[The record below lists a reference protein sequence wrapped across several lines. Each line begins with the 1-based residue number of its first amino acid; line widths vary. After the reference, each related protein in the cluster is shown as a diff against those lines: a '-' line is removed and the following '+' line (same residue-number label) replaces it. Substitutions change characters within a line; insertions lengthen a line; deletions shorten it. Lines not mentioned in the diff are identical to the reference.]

1 MISAFLNSVKIPE
14 LRRRI
19 LFTLAVIVIVR
30 LGAAITT
37 PGVNQGVL
45 QEWFRTSLSQRTGG
59 GLAALFNLFSGGALE
74 NCAVFSLGIMPYISA
89 SIMMQLLTAVIP
101 QLGRLARE
109 DGGRQKI
116 MQLTRY
122 TTLVLCIFQGYLL
135 ALSFQHPES
144 YHTMLPG
151 ITDTIRQL
159 GVPLVDDLGWK
170 FRIVTVVSLT
180 TGTLV
185 LMWLGDQ
192 ITERGIGNGISLII
206 TIGIVARLPAALV
219 QAWKTFVPSGQGA
232 SQVNPMVLVL
242 LVLVLIF
249 VIAAV
254 IAITQGVRKIT
265 VQYAKRVVGRKMY
278 GGQTQYMPLKVNY
291 AGVMPIIFAWALL
304 LFPATIVSYG
314 FKNSPTANRIA
325 AALSTGWPHYVAL
338 AAMIFFFSYFWVATQ
353 FQPTQIAD
361 DLKKYGGYIPGVR
374 PGKPTADFLDYTMT
388 RLTFAGAIFLT
399 LIAVFPS
406 LLSQWLNVPVIT
418 AQFFGGTSLLIIV
431 GVMLDTMR
439 QVETHLIQRHYDGFL
454 RKGRIRGRSFD
465 RAAYARGEAVEQWHP
480 HLVWCGYCRARDC
493 RGRDLSLW
501 AIGEKAA
508 CSSRPARFRQ
518 RNSGGNDYAA
528 LRDSRDFTRGD
539 SAA

>member
-1 MISAFLNSVKIPE
+1 MVSAFLNTVKIPE

-19 LFTLAVIVIVR
+19 LFTLAVIVLVR

-37 PGVNQGVL
+37 PGVNQAVL
-45 QEWFRTSLSQRTGG
+45 QEWFRTSLTQRTGG

-122 TTLVLCIFQGYLL
+122 TTVALCIFQGYLL

-151 ITDTIRQL
+151 ITDTIRNL
-159 GVPLVDDLGWK
+159 GIPLVDDLGWR
-170 FRIVTVVSLT
+170 FRIITVISLT
-180 TGTLV
+180 TGAMV

-206 TIGIVARLPAALV
+206 TIGIVARLPAALA
-219 QAWKTFVPSGQGA
+219 QAWKTFVPSGGQA

-242 LVLVLIF
+242 MILFLF
-249 VIAAV
+249 CVIAGV

-265 VQYAKRVVGRKMY
+265 VQYAKRVVGRKQY
-278 GGQTQYMPLKVNY
+278 GGNTQYMPLKVNY
-291 AGVMPIIFAWALL
+291 PGVMPIIFAWALL
-304 LFPATIVSYG
+304 LFPNQIVSWA
-314 FKNSPTANRIA
+314 FPNSPTARQISEM
-325 AALSTGWPHYVAL
+325 LSTGWLHYAVL

-353 FQPTQIAD
+353 FQPAQIAD

-374 PGKPTADFLDYTMT
+374 PGKPTAEFLDFTVT

-399 LIAVFPS
+399 LIAVLPS
-406 LLSQWLNVPVIT
+406 LLSQWLNVPIIT

-465 RAAYARGEAVEQWHP
+465 RASYARGEAAASGTLMWLYVGIAVVVIAGVAIF
-480 HLVWCGYCRARDC
+480 LY
-493 RGRDLSLW
+493 GR
-501 AIGEKAA
+501 
-508 CSSRPARFRQ
+508 
-518 RNSGGNDYAA
+518 
-528 LRDSRDFTRGD
+528 
-539 SAA
+539 

>member
-1 MISAFLNSVKIPE
+1 MVGAFLNTVKIPE

-37 PGVNQGVL
+37 PGVNQAVL
-45 QEWFRTSLSQRTGG
+45 QEWFRSALTEKSGG
-59 GLAALFNLFSGGALE
+59 SVAAMFNLFSGGALE
-74 NCAVFSLGIMPYISA
+74 NCAIFSLGIMPYISA
-89 SIMMQLLTAVIP
+89 SIMLQLLTAVIP
-101 QLGRLARE
+101 KLGRLARE

-116 MQLTRY
+116 MQMTRY
-122 TTLVLCIFQGYLL
+122 ATVALCLVQGYLL
-135 ALSFQHPES
+135 AISFQHPES
-144 YHTMLPG
+144 YQTMLPG
-151 ITDTIRQL
+151 IMDTVNQL
-159 GVPLVDDLGWK
+159 GIPLVSDLGMT
-170 FRIVTVVSLT
+170 FRIITVLT
-180 TGTLV
+180 LTAGTLF

-206 TIGIVARLPAALV
+206 TVGIVARLPAALA
-219 QAWKTFVPSGQGA
+219 QAWKTFVPSGAGGGN
-232 SQVNPMVLVL
+232 QVNPAILVL
-242 LVLVLIF
+242 MIAFLFI

-254 IAITQGVRKIT
+254 IAVTQGVRKIT

-325 AALSTGWPHYVAL
+325 AALSTGWLHYVAL

-353 FQPTQIAD
+353 FQPSQIAD

-374 PGKPTADFLDYTMT
+374 PGKPTADFLDFTMT

-406 LLSQWLNVPVIT
+406 LLSQSLNVPVIT

-454 RKGRIRGRSFD
+454 RKGRIRGRAFD
-465 RAAYARGEAVEQWHP
+465 RSAYSRGEAAQEGTLIWFGVGIAV
-480 HLVWCGYCRARDC
+480 LVIAGVAIFLY
-493 RGRDLSLW
+493 GR
-501 AIGEKAA
+501 
-508 CSSRPARFRQ
+508 
-518 RNSGGNDYAA
+518 
-528 LRDSRDFTRGD
+528 
-539 SAA
+539 

>member
-1 MISAFLNSVKIPE
+1 MLSAFVNTIKIPE

-37 PGVNQGVL
+37 PGVNQAVL
-45 QEWFRTSLSQRTGG
+45 QEWFRTSSQTAGG
-59 GLAALFNLFSGGALE
+59 GVAALFNLFSGGALE
-74 NCAVFSLGIMPYISA
+74 NCAIFSLGIMPYISA

-101 QLGRLARE
+101 RLGRLARE

-116 MQLTRY
+116 MQYTRY
-122 TTLVLCIFQGYLL
+122 ATLILCIFQGYLL

-151 ITDTIRQL
+151 ITETIRNI
-159 GVPLVDDLGWK
+159 GIPLVDDMGLT
-170 FRIVTVVSLT
+170 FRIVTVISLT
-180 TGTLV
+180 TGTLF

-206 TIGIVARLPAALV
+206 TIGIVARLPAALA
-219 QAWKTFVPSGQGA
+219 QAWKTFVPSSTTGA
-232 SQVNPMVLVL
+232 SQVNPMVLVI
-242 LVLVLIF
+242 LVLVLFF

-254 IAITQGVRKIT
+254 IAVTQGVRKIT

-304 LFPATIVSYG
+304 LFPTTIVG
-314 FKNSPTANRIA
+314 MAFKNSRVANQIA
-325 AALSTGWPHYVAL
+325 SAMSNGWPHYVFL

-353 FQPTQIAD
+353 FQPSQIAD

-374 PGKPTADFLDYTMT
+374 PGKPTSDFLDFTMT
-388 RLTFAGAIFLT
+388 RLTFAGAAFLT
-399 LIAVFPS
+399 IIAVFPS
-406 LLSQWLNVPVIT
+406 LLSQWLHVPQIT

-454 RKGRIRGRSFD
+454 RKGRIRSGRFD
-465 RAAYARGEAVEQWHP
+465 RASYARGEA
-480 HLVWCGYCRARDC
+480 ARSNTLMWLYV
-493 RGRDLSLW
+493 GIAVIVIGGV
-501 AIGEKAA
+501 AIFLYGK
-508 CSSRPARFRQ
+508 
-518 RNSGGNDYAA
+518 
-528 LRDSRDFTRGD
+528 
-539 SAA
+539 

>member
-1 MISAFLNSVKIPE
+1 MISAFLNTVKIPE

-19 LFTLAVIVIVR
+19 FFTLAIIVIVR

-37 PGVNQGVL
+37 PGVNQAVL
-45 QEWFRTSLSQRTGG
+45 SEWFRSTADKAGG
-59 GLAALFNLFSGGALE
+59 VAALFNLFSGGALE
-74 NCAVFSLGIMPYISA
+74 NCAIFSLGIMPYISA
-89 SIMMQLLTAVIP
+89 SIMLQLLTAVIP

-122 TTLVLCIFQGYLL
+122 TTLGLCIFQGYLL
-135 ALSFQHPES
+135 ALSFQHPDS

-151 ITDTIRQL
+151 LIDTIKNL
-159 GVPLVDDLGWK
+159 GIPLVDDLGWK

-180 TGTLV
+180 TGTLL

-206 TIGIVARLPAALV
+206 TVGIVARLPAALA
-219 QAWKTFVPSGQGA
+219 QAWKTFVPSAQTGS

-242 LVLVLIF
+242 LVLFLII

-254 IAITQGVRKIT
+254 ITIRHGVRKIT
-265 VQYAKRVVGRKMY
+265 VQSSNLAVARKMY
-278 GGQTQYMPLKVNY
+278 GVQTQYIPLKVNY
-291 AGVMPIIFAWALL
+291 AGVMPINFAWALL
-304 LFPATIVSYG
+304 LFHTTNLGFG

-388 RLTFAGAIFLT
+388 RLTFAGAIF
-399 LIAVFPS
+399 
-406 LLSQWLNVPVIT
+406 
-418 AQFFGGTSLLIIV
+418 
-431 GVMLDTMR
+431 
-439 QVETHLIQRHYDGFL
+439 
-454 RKGRIRGRSFD
+454 
-465 RAAYARGEAVEQWHP
+465 
-480 HLVWCGYCRARDC
+480 
-493 RGRDLSLW
+493 
-501 AIGEKAA
+501 
-508 CSSRPARFRQ
+508 
-518 RNSGGNDYAA
+518 
-528 LRDSRDFTRGD
+528 
-539 SAA
+539 